1 MIYITGDVH
10 GDIDFGKF
18 VHLRANNVSLDD
30 YLVILG
36 DAGICWSPEFTRK
49 IITMYR
55 KLNITVIFL
64 DGNHENFDM
73 LESLPL
79 VEYKG
84 ALMHQIDDHIFHV
97 LRGEIM
103 EIDGYTML
111 CIGGANSIDKHLRTE
126 HISWWAQEDITDHD
140 IDNAVWNLGRYKN
153 KVDFVLTH
161 CVDSPTVKE
170 AFHFHTDHSS
180 DQLNFVDRVVDYNR
194 WFFGHY
200 HFDVPAGKKKE
211 CVYQRIIKLEKKS
224 GHTN

>member
-30 YLVILG
+30 YLLILG

-84 ALMHQIDDHIFHV
+84 ALMHQIDDHIFHI

-103 EIDGYTML
+103 ELEGYTML
-111 CIGGANSIDKHLRTE
+111 CIGGAHSIDKHLRTE
-126 HISWWAQEDITDHD
+126 HISWWSQEDITDHD
-140 IDNAVWNLGRYKN
+140 IDNAVWNLRRYKN

-161 CVDSPTVKE
+161 CVDSLTVKE